1 MSTILNLDSR
11 SKNSIAKTNGTSAG
25 LSSSIKE
32 KLEVVV
38 RMAHRNAMVR
48 GTAYVVGLV
57 LASILMYLAI
67 DALFSI
73 ESQWIRGIT
82 LLVLAILGIGSS
94 WLFVV
99 RSRPTK
105 NDLLNAAWKIEDQ
118 CPELEER
125 LLSTVQL
132 LGNDAAKCAGSE
144 QLIDALANEAAAGL
158 EQVDPGE
165 VKDHSTI
172 YPVSIATALMCTA
185 LLVMLIWP
193 GTVFSSLGN
202 LVMPWRIPPVPP
214 LQVHIEP
221 GSVSIVK
228 GQPISITA
236 KFGEQVDRPVLELFD
251 QNGQVIRQTPMK
263 VNDNASTVAINDLRE
278 SADYQVRAGKKTSA
292 VFSIKVLTKPVI
304 ESVECKLE
312 FPAYTN
318 LGTATI
324 EQVAEPL
331 TVPVGTKIKLSV
343 PTPNGSIRGYLK
355 LGDQKKI
362 PSLHDNFDVDQK
374 RQSTCNWEFRVH
386 DKMDSVAL
394 LQLESEEGVTSD
406 PFRIEITAVSD
417 SAPEITILSPGIRHL
432 NLARD
437 VELPVAYSI
446 KDDFGVSGVEL
457 VTQIIGQKEIVT
469 PCADATH
476 DTENPGTYLGRTAI
490 AFSEFESDVPSVKFW
505 IRARDNRDDENGGP
519 QVVESEKT
527 TVVFEQDAASFGKQ
541 QIDTEF
547 EIARQAIEDSVAQL
561 QLAKQQA
568 ELLESKLAD
577 SNEAADFSE
586 SKKLRD
592 DTKLA
597 RETLLEQAKQV
608 EHNTDLFKPLA
619 DQMKDIAEQE
629 ATRADIEAN
638 QIPLTD
644 DHNFQ
649 QSHVEKTAEEIDS
662 AIEKLND
669 LNSQIE
675 EQKREM
681 ELAAELDELARK
693 QEKLADDAKRRNGEN
708 PTNADAKSDQ
718 WKKEQEKLA
727 EQIQNQVD
735 QNPAAKRE
743 QILAHAEQAQRL
755 ADEAEQLAQQQ
766 EQLAEMPADEEGQ
779 PLEHKQLEKQLSEML
794 AREQE
799 AIKEQTKE
807 FRDKNADNGTNEK
820 ELDRLQN
827 AEKAMEDVISKL
839 QQPNQDHAANQ
850 DHTAKQDENDR
861 QQDGEVA
868 NQQNENQLKEA
879 AKNARMAAEK
889 LQQRPDKKAQQA
901 NKAGEE
907 TDEKPDQNQPGKPD
921 PAPANNENGERQEEI
936 AEQQKNVADALE
948 ALDNGDVQKAAAK
961 LQKQIA
967 DRANQLKRDAEK
979 LEQKNEPN
987 EQIQNQKRD
996 ALEKIKQ
1003 AEQAANDAD
1012 LQMNG
1017 KKENNAQ
1024 NQEKPNQEKQN
1035 KGDANNQPGENKQ
1048 NKNEQA
1054 DEKAANQNQKGQQPG
1069 SQAKP
1074 NSNND
1079 GNQQKQSGENKQLKG
1094 EDKKQPTKGGENKQN
1109 SKQGGSQQDKQ
1120 NQQQGQS
1127 YKGQQRQQNDDGQ
1140 PDNQKQNSDQ
1150 GQNKNQA
1157 QNNNREK
1164 NGGKKQ
1170 NNNNGQKNEQAKPGS
1185 KNPGKDA
1192 DQGKQ
1197 GAKQA
1202 QKQAAQSLREASKSL
1217 QQVCQECRQCKECQ
1231 NPGGGDSNGAGKSKN
1246 GDASKSNKQGNES
1259 TKKESSDKQN
1269 ESQQGKPKNR
1279 NRKEGKESS
1288 DKGDQS
1294 SKPGKQ
1300 PGTVKTDNPDTK
1312 NGAESPG
1319 NEEGSAEKSLAN
1331 AADKSNEASK
1341 SQNGKQASD
1350 SAEQAAKELN
1360 KAADQAAKRSGYK
1373 LRNAGQC
1380 NGQCENPGNSP
1391 GQSSNGKQPGESQK
1405 KSDKPSKGSKPGSS
1419 PKGVDNKGSNPE
1431 LDGATLRGGSSSNW
1445 TRGRKQHKGGV
1456 LDDRSGNV
1464 PEEYRGLVED
1474 YFKELARRGKDHDK
1488 TKTDKKE

>member
-1 MSTILNLDSR
+1 MSTILNLNSR
-11 SKNSIAKTNGTSAG
+11 SKKSIAKTNGTSAG
-25 LSSSIKE
+25 LSSSINE

-38 RMAHRNAMVR
+38 RMAHRNAMIR
-48 GTAYVVGLV
+48 GTAYVVALV

-73 ESQWIRGIT
+73 ESQWIRGIM
-82 LLVLAILGIGSS
+82 LLVLAILGTGSC
-94 WLFVV
+94 WLFIL

-165 VKDHSTI
+165 MKDHSTI

-185 LLVMLIWP
+185 LLIVLIWP
-193 GTVFSSLGN
+193 GTVLSSLGN
-202 LVMPWRIPPVPP
+202 LVMPWRIPPVAP

-236 KFGEQVDRPVLELFD
+236 KFDEPVDQPVLELFD
-251 QNGQVIRQTPMK
+251 QNRHVIRQTPMK
-263 VNDNASTVAINDLRE
+263 VVDNASTVAFDDLQQ
-278 SADYQVRAGKKTSA
+278 SVDYRVRAGKKTSPI
-292 VFSIKVLTKPVI
+292 FSIKVLTKPVI

-324 EQVAEPL
+324 KQVAEPI

-362 PSLHDNFDVDQK
+362 LSLNDNFDVNQT
-374 RQSTCNWEFRVH
+374 RQSTCNWEFLVQ

-406 PFRIEITAVSD
+406 PFRIEITAIGD
-417 SAPEITILSPGIRHL
+417 SAPEIKILSPGIRHL
-432 NLARD
+432 TLARD
-437 VELPVAYSI
+437 VELPVGYSI
-446 KDDFGVSGVEL
+446 TDDFGVSGVEL
-457 VTQIIGQKEIVT
+457 VTQIVGQKENVT
-469 PCADATH
+469 PCPDVTH

-490 AFSEFESDVPSVKFW
+490 ALSEFESEVQSVKFW

-519 QVVESEKT
+519 QMVESEKT
-527 TVVFEQDAASFGKQ
+527 TVVFEQSAASFGKQ

-547 EIARQAIEDSVAQL
+547 EIARQAIEDSIAQL

-577 SNEAADFSE
+577 SNEAADFAE

-608 EHNTDLFKPLA
+608 EQNTDLFKPVA

-644 DHNFQ
+644 DPNTQ
-649 QSHVEKTAEEIDS
+649 QSHAEKTSEETDS

-669 LNSQIE
+669 LNSRIE
-675 EQKREM
+675 DQKRDM

-693 QEKLADDAKRRNGEN
+693 QEKLADDAKRRNGED
-708 PTNADAKSDQ
+708 PKDADAKSDQ

-735 QNPAAKRE
+735 QDPAAKRE

-766 EQLAEMPADEEGQ
+766 QQLADMPANDEGQ
-779 PLEHKQLEKQLSEML
+779 PHERKQLEKQLSEML
-794 AREQE
+794 AKEQE

-807 FRDKNADNGTNEK
+807 LRDKNANNGTNEK
-820 ELDRLQN
+820 QLDRLQN
-827 AEKAMEDVISKL
+827 AEKSMDDVINKL
-839 QQPNQDHAANQ
+839 KQPNQDQ
-850 DHTAKQDENDR
+850 TAKQDENDR
-861 QQDGEVA
+861 QQEGDDA
-868 NQQNENQLKEA
+868 NQQNENNLKEA

-901 NKAGEE
+901 NQAGKE
-907 TDEKPDQNQPGKPD
+907 TDEKPNQNQPGKPD
-921 PAPANNENGERQEEI
+921 PAPANNEDGERQEEI

-948 ALDNGDVQKAAAK
+948 ALDNGDVEKAAAK

-967 DRANQLKRDAEK
+967 DRAKQLKRDAEK

-987 EQIQNQKRD
+987 EQIKDQKRD

-1012 LQMNG
+1012 QQLNG

-1035 KGDANNQPGENKQ
+1035 KGDANNQPGENQQ

-1054 DEKAANQNQKGQQPG
+1054 DEKASDQNQNGQQPG

-1074 NSNND
+1074 NSNNG
-1079 GNQQKQSGENKQLKG
+1079 GNQQKQSGENKQINDA
-1094 EDKKQPTKGGENKQN
+1094 DKKPTKGGEEKQN
-1109 SKQGGSQQDKQ
+1109 SKQGDSQQDEQ

-1127 YKGQQRQQNDDGQ
+1127 NKGQQRQKNDDGQ
-1140 PDNQKQNSDQ
+1140 PENQKQNSDQ

-1157 QNNNREK
+1157 QNK
-1164 NGGKKQ
+1164 SQQQNGNQQQ
-1170 NNNNGQKNEQAKPGS
+1170 NSNNGQKDNQGKPGS
-1185 KNPGKDA
+1185 KKPGKDEK
-1192 DQGKQ
+1192 QGQQ

-1202 QKQAAQSLREASKSL
+1202 QKQTAQSLREASKSL
-1217 QQVCQECRQCKECQ
+1217 QQVCQQCRQCKECQ
-1231 NPGGGDSNGAGKSKN
+1231 NPSGGDSSGAGKSKN
-1246 GDASKSNKQGNES
+1246 GDASKTNKQATES
-1259 TKKESSDKQN
+1259 SKNQSSDKQN
-1269 ESQQGKPKNR
+1269 EGQQRKPKTGN
-1279 NRKEGKESS
+1279 GKDGQKTS
-1288 DKGDQS
+1288 DKGAQS
-1294 SKPGKQ
+1294 SKPDNQ
-1300 PGTVKTDNPDTK
+1300 PGTAKKDSPGEK
-1312 NGAESPG
+1312 NGAKSPA
-1319 NEEGSAEKSLAN
+1319 NEQDSAEKSLAK

-1341 SQNGKQASD
+1341 SQTDKQASE

-1360 KAADQAAKRSGYK
+1360 KAADQAAQKSGYK

-1405 KSDKPSKGSKPGSS
+1405 KSDKPSNGSKPGSS
-1419 PKGVDNKGSNPE
+1419 PKGVENKGSNPE

-1445 TRGRKQHKGGV
+1445 TRGRKQQKGGV

-1474 YFKELARRGKDHDK
+1474 YFKELARRGKDNDK
-1488 TKTDKKE
+1488 SKTDKNE

>member
-11 SKNSIAKTNGTSAG
+11 SKNSIAKTNGTIAG

-38 RMAHRNAMVR
+38 RMAHRNAMIR
-48 GTAYVVGLV
+48 GTAYVVASV
-57 LASILMYLAI
+57 LTSILIYLAI

-73 ESQWIRGIT
+73 ESHWIRAT
-82 LLVLAILGIGSS
+82 MLTVLAIIGIGSS
-94 WLFVV
+94 WFFIL

-105 NDLLNAAWKIEDQ
+105 NDLLNAAWKIEDT

-132 LGNDAAKCAGSE
+132 LGNDVAKCSGSE

-158 EQVDPGE
+158 EQVDPGD

-172 YPVSIATALMCTA
+172 YPVSVATALMCTA

-236 KFGEQVDRPVLELFD
+236 KFGEQVDQPVLELFD
-251 QNGQVIRQTPMK
+251 KNGQVNRQTPMS
-263 VNDNASTVAINDLRE
+263 VNNNASTVTINDLQE
-278 SADYQVRAGKKTSA
+278 SVDYRVRTGKKTSA
-292 VFSIKVLTKPVI
+292 MFSIKVLTKPVI

-324 EQVAEPL
+324 KQVAEPI
-331 TVPVGTKIKLSV
+331 TVPVGTKLKLSV
-343 PTPNGSIRGYLK
+343 PTPNDSIQGYLK

-362 PSLHDNFDVDQK
+362 PSLHNNLDVDQK
-374 RQSTCNWEFRVH
+374 RQSTCNWEFLVH
-386 DKMDSVAL
+386 DKMDTVAL
-394 LQLESEEGVTSD
+394 LQLESDEGVTSD
-406 PFRIEITAVSD
+406 PFRIEIKAVSD
-417 SAPEITILSPGIRHL
+417 SAPEIKILSPGIRHL
-432 NLARD
+432 TLARD
-437 VELPVAYSI
+437 VELPVGYSI
-446 KDDFGVSGVEL
+446 TDDFGVTGVEL
-457 VTQIIGQKEIVT
+457 VTQIIGQKENVT
-469 PCADATH
+469 PCPDVTH
-476 DTENPGTYLGRTAI
+476 GTENPGTYLGRTAI
-490 AFSEFESDVPSVKFW
+490 AFSEFESDVQTVKFW

-519 QVVESEKT
+519 QEVESEKT
-527 TVVFEQDAASFGKQ
+527 TVAFEQSAASFGKQ

-547 EIARQAIEDSVAQL
+547 EIARQAIEDSIAQL

-577 SNEAADFSE
+577 SKEAADFSE

-649 QSHVEKTAEEIDS
+649 QSHATKTAEEIEN

-669 LNSQIE
+669 LNSRIE
-675 EQKREM
+675 DQKREM

-693 QEKLADDAKRRNGEN
+693 QEKLADDAKRRNGDD
-708 PTNADAKSDQ
+708 PKDAVAKSDQ

-727 EQIQNQVD
+727 EQIQNRVD
-735 QNPAAKRE
+735 QDPAAKRE

-766 EQLAEMPADEEGQ
+766 EQLADMPADEEGQ
-779 PLEHKQLEKQLSEML
+779 PHERKQLKKQLSEML

-807 FRDKNADNGTNEK
+807 LRDKNADNGTNEK

-879 AKNARMAAEK
+879 ANNARMAAEK

-921 PAPANNENGERQEEI
+921 PAPANNNDEGRQEEI

-948 ALDNGDVQKAAAK
+948 ALDEGDVEKAAAK

-967 DRANQLKRDAEK
+967 DRAKQLKRDAEK

-987 EQIQNQKRD
+987 EQIQDQKRD

-1003 AEQAANDAD
+1003 AEKAANDAD
-1012 LQMNG
+1012 QQMNG
-1017 KKENNAQ
+1017 KNENNTP
-1024 NQEKPNQEKQN
+1024 NQEKPNQQKQN
-1035 KGDANNQPGENKQ
+1035 KRDANKQPGENQQ

-1127 YKGQQRQQNDDGQ
+1127 NKGQHGQQNEDGQ
-1140 PDNQKQNSDQ
+1140 KNDQ
-1150 GQNKNQA
+1150 GQNKNQ
-1157 QNNNREK
+1157 
-1164 NGGKKQ
+1164 KQ
-1170 NNNNGQKNEQAKPGS
+1170 NGKNGQKNDQGKSDS
-1185 KNPGKDA
+1185 KKPGKDA

-1217 QQVCQECRQCKECQ
+1217 QQVCQQCQQCKECQ
-1231 NPGGGDSNGAGKSKN
+1231 NPGGSNSNGAGNSQN
-1246 GDASKSNKQGNES
+1246 GGASKTNKPGNES
-1259 TKKESSDKQN
+1259 SNKETSEKQN

-1288 DKGDQS
+1288 DNGAQS
-1294 SKPGKQ
+1294 SKSGDLPGTAKKDSPGK
-1300 PGTVKTDNPDTK
+1300 K
-1312 NGAESPG
+1312 NGAKSPG
-1319 NEEGSAEKSLAN
+1319 NEEGSTEKSLAN

-1341 SQNGKQASD
+1341 SQNGKQASE

-1360 KAADQAAKRSGYK
+1360 KAADEAAKRSGYK

-1391 GQSSNGKQPGESQK
+1391 GQSPNGKQPGQSQK
-1405 KSDKPSKGSKPGSS
+1405 KSDKPSNGSEPGSS